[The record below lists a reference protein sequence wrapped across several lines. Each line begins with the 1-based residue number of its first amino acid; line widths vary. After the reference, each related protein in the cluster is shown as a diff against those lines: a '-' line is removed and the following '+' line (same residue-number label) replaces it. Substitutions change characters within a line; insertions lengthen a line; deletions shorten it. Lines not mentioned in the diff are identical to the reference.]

1 MEEQAYINTPELKGY
16 TYIPAGIRHDHP
28 VYTFSYCS
36 EEKKEAAKLFTDYC
50 LNNENQKLA
59 SEKGFNRHDDYLSQD
74 TGLDGSGYL
83 MAQKVWKENKNGGR
97 PVVAVFITDV
107 SGSMGG
113 QPLNSLKMSLINASS
128 YIGSE
133 HYIGLVSYSND
144 VTVNLP
150 INKFDAK
157 QKAYFHGEVKNLSD
171 SGSTATYDA
180 VLVGLN
186 MIQKK
191 TKELQSSG
199 VDNVKPMLFLLTDGE
214 QNEGYSLNR
223 ITPIV
228 AGMKIPVYTI
238 SYNYGD
244 NNKELEK
251 LSAINEV
258 SALKASDGDIVN
270 LLRNLFNVEL

>member
-1 MEEQAYINTPELKGY
+1 M
-16 TYIPAGIRHDHP
+16 
-28 VYTFSYCS
+28 
-36 EEKKEAAKLFTDYC
+36 
-50 LNNENQKLA
+50 
-59 SEKGFNRHDDYLSQD
+59 
-74 TGLDGSGYL
+74 
-83 MAQKVWKENKNGGR
+83 
-97 PVVAVFITDV
+97 
-107 SGSMGG
+107 
-113 QPLNSLKMSLINASS
+113 
-128 YIGSE
+128 
-133 HYIGLVSYSND
+133 VSYSND

-180 VLVGLN
+180 VLVSLN

-238 SYNYGD
+238 SYNYED